1 MKIEV
6 KREER
11 VKVLENSDGTKTVII
26 SKNDCKLKELS
37 PGEVFTI
44 GEHAFIV
51 LEQNPYANG
60 TYVISK
66 DFMARN
72 VRFGDNNNYCN
83 SSLRKKIETEILP
96 IIEKEVGAENIIE
109 HEVSLTSVDMQD
121 NCGSLRCKVRPIT
134 FNESREYNDLL
145 VNEGLGD
152 WWWTCTPWSTEERGW
167 KYSIAVVSPSGCI
180 YYGNCNLISGV
191 RPFCILNSNIF
202 VSRGE

>member
-26 SKNDCKLKELS
+26 SKNDCKLKELRPS
-37 PGEVFTI
+37 EVFKI
-44 GEHAFIV
+44 GEHDFIV
-51 LEQNPYANG
+51 LEQNPYANS

-66 DFMARN
+66 DFIARN
-72 VRFGDNNNYCN
+72 VRFGESNNYCN
-83 SSLRKKIETEILP
+83 SSIRKRIETDILP

-134 FNESREYNDLL
+134 FDESRKYNDLL
-145 VNEGLGD
+145 VNEDLGD

-167 KYSIAVVSPSGCI
+167 KYSIAVVSPSGRIDYNGRNC
-180 YYGNCNLISGV
+180 GNGV

-202 VSRGE
+202 VSKGE